1 MTSSPPAKARD
12 TEWEDL
18 TGRQRRALLASVLA
32 RTTLTAAG
40 LLVLYAMAPLGRE
53 ATATTIGIMVIGGV
67 LLVAMVGVETRA
79 LSRSPHP
86 ILRVIETIA
95 NVLVVFILAFA
106 LVYLSMAQL
115 DPTAFSE
122 PLTKVSA
129 VYFTVTV
136 LATVGFGDIT
146 PVTDATRI
154 VVTMQMM
161 LGLTLIAVVLRF
173 MITFAQNLQSQRR
186 SAAGAAPT
194 AALPVGDVA
203 GSAVTDDAPRH
214 DTVGNN
220 PPVT

>member
-1 MTSSPPAKARD
+1 MTSSSPAKARD
-12 TEWEDL
+12 TEWDDL

-53 ATATTIGIMVIGGV
+53 ATVTTIGIMVIGGV

-86 ILRVIETIA
+86 ILRVVETIA

-106 LVYLSMAQL
+106 LVYLSMAQIN
-115 DPTAFSE
+115 PASFSE

-161 LGLTLIAVVLRF
+161 LGLTLIAVVVRF

-186 SAAGAAPT
+186 SAAGIT
-194 AALPVGDVA
+194 AAGASTAVAAARDAGD
-203 GSAVTDDAPRH
+203 GRPPDDPLA
-214 DTVGNN
+214 T
-220 PPVT
+220 

>member
-1 MTSSPPAKARD
+1 MTSGPPAKARD

-32 RTTLTAAG
+32 RATLTAAG

-53 ATATTIGIMVIGGV
+53 ATATTLGIMVIGGV

-86 ILRVIETIA
+86 ILRVVETIA

-106 LVYLSMAQL
+106 LVYLSMAQTN
-115 DPTAFSE
+115 PAAFSE

-146 PVTDATRI
+146 PVTDSARL

-186 SAAGAAPT
+186 SAAETTTT
-194 AALPVGDVA
+194 AALPAGDVA
-203 GSAVTDDAPRH
+203 GSAVNDDTPPH
-214 DTVGNN
+214 DTAGNG

>member
-1 MTSSPPAKARD
+1 
-12 TEWEDL
+12 
-18 TGRQRRALLASVLA
+18 
-32 RTTLTAAG
+32 
-40 LLVLYAMAPLGRE
+40 
-53 ATATTIGIMVIGGV
+53 MVIGGV

-115 DPTAFSE
+115 DPAAFSE

-186 SAAGAAPT
+186 SAAEAAPT
-194 AALPVGDVA
+194 AAQPAGDVA
-203 GSAVTDDAPRH
+203 GSAVNDDAPRR
-214 DTVGNN
+214 DTVGND

>member
-1 MTSSPPAKARD
+1 MTSGPPAKARD

-18 TGRQRRALLASVLA
+18 TGRQRRGLLASVLA

-53 ATATTIGIMVIGGV
+53 ATATTIGIGGV

-115 DPTAFSE
+115 DPAAFSE

-186 SAAGAAPT
+186 SAGGAAPT
-194 AALPVGDVA
+194 AALPAGDVA
-203 GSAVTDDAPRH
+203 GSAVNDDAPRH
-214 DTVGNN
+214 DTVGND

>member
-1 MTSSPPAKARD
+1 MTSGPPAKARD

-32 RTTLTAAG
+32 RATLTAAG

-53 ATATTIGIMVIGGV
+53 ATATTLGIMVIGGV
-67 LLVAMVGVETRA
+67 LLIAMVGVETRA

-86 ILRVIETIA
+86 ILRVVETIA

-106 LVYLSMAQL
+106 LVYLSMAQTN
-115 DPTAFSE
+115 PAAFSE

-146 PVTDATRI
+146 PVTDSARL

-186 SAAGAAPT
+186 SAAETTTT
-194 AALPVGDVA
+194 AAEPADDVA
-203 GSAVTDDAPRH
+203 GSLANDDAPRH
-214 DTVGNN
+214 DTVGND

>member
-1 MTSSPPAKARD
+1 MTSGPPAKARD

-32 RTTLTAAG
+32 RATLTAAG

-53 ATATTIGIMVIGGV
+53 ATATTLGIMVIGGV

-86 ILRVIETIA
+86 IMRVVETIA

-106 LVYLSMAQL
+106 LVYLSMAQTN
-115 DPTAFSE
+115 PAAFSE

-146 PVTDATRI
+146 PVTDSARL

-186 SAAGAAPT
+186 SAAETTTT
-194 AALPVGDVA
+194 AALPAGDVA
-203 GSAVTDDAPRH
+203 GSAVNDDAPRH
-214 DTVGNN
+214 DTAGNG

>member
-1 MTSSPPAKARD
+1 MTSGPPAKARD

-18 TGRQRRALLASVLA
+18 TGRQRRGLLASVLA

-53 ATATTIGIMVIGGV
+53 ATATTIGIMVIGSV

-86 ILRVIETIA
+86 ILRVVETIA

-106 LVYLSMAQL
+106 LVYLSMAQI
-115 DPTAFSE
+115 DPDAFSE

-146 PVTDATRI
+146 PVTDTTRI

-186 SAAGAAPT
+186 SAAGATPT
-194 AALPVGDVA
+194 AALPAGDVA
-203 GSAVTDDAPRH
+203 GSAVNDDTPPH
-214 DTVGNN
+214 DTVGND